1 MQEIIAV
8 IIIITIVLLPVFA
21 IHTILLTIIEG
32 IIGKKLND
40 IMKTVIEVVTIYLC
54 AVYYYLNILPAK
66 RILESDK
73 ELNIMLDKIHNR
85 YKEEDNKP
93 ESRKGLLKYL
103 LDVWILKKPA
113 NY

>member
-1 MQEIIAV
+1 MYEIIAF

-21 IHTILLTIIEG
+21 IHTIFFIIIER

-40 IMKTVIEVVTIYLC
+40 IMKTVIAVVTIYLC
-54 AVYYYLNILPAK
+54 AVYYYLNILPGK
-66 RILESDK
+66 RIIESDK
-73 ELNIMLDKIHNR
+73 ELDIMIDKIHNR

-93 ESRKGLLKYL
+93 ESRKGLVKYL